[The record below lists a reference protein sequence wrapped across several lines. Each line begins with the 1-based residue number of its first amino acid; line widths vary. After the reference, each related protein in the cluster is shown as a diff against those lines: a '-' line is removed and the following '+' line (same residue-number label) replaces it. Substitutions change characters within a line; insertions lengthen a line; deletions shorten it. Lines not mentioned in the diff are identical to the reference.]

1 MKITN
6 NDLIKELELNNS
18 TFYAMKKNKPRCVEL
33 LKKGLWA
40 ERNVKA
46 QTLLNGI
53 KQDNKKGKK
62 NEKK

>member
-6 NDLIKELELNNS
+6 NDLIKELELKNS
-18 TFYAMKKNKPRCVEL
+18 AFYAMKKTKPRLVEL

-46 QTLLNGI
+46 ETLLSGI
-53 KQDNKKGKK
+53 KQDNKKGR
-62 NEKK
+62 